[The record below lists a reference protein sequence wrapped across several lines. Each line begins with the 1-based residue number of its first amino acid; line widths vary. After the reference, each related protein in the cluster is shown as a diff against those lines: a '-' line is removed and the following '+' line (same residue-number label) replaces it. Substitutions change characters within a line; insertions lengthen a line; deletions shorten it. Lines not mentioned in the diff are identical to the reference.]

1 MSNWYLVHTKIRQET
16 RALSNLEA
24 QGFECFLPTLRIE
37 KLRKDTLTIA
47 EEVLFPRYLFIRLA
61 TDLDSQS
68 WTPIRSTPGVN
79 RLVSFGNAPAKVDS
93 NLIEQ
98 IQNRALE
105 TSAPQAYFKFGELV
119 QITQGA
125 FAGID
130 AIYQMKDGD
139 QRVMVLIDLLSQN
152 VRMSVQPSMLRK
164 LS

>member
-1 MSNWYLVHTKIRQET
+1 MSSWYLVHTKIRQES

-24 QGFECFLPTLRIE
+24 QGFECFLPTLQIE
-37 KLRKDTLTIA
+37 KIRKNTLTIA

-79 RLVSFGNAPAKVDS
+79 RLVAFGNTPAKVDS

-98 IQNRALE
+98 IQKRSLNSPTPL
-105 TSAPQAYFKFGELV
+105 AYFKFGELV

-125 FAGID
+125 FAGVD

-139 QRVMVLIDLLSQN
+139 QRVMVLINILSQN
-152 VRMSVQPSMLRK
+152 VKMSVQPSMLRK